1 MELRCARCELRY
13 YSLFIYIFIYLYTY
27 HLYGVTW
34 VTVKREIIKTLQQRY
49 PITLR
54 LSNNEIRS
62 NDELMRTETQT
73 KKIQRAV
80 STGVGVDIK
89 ISKSHRVFTSCC
101 VRRGPLLS
109 EDDAASAFNWSNGRR
124 NLVCWLLLSYI
135 YLMLNFRQVTM
146 KRRILP

>member
-1 MELRCARCELRY
+1 M
-13 YSLFIYIFIYLYTY
+13 
-27 HLYGVTW
+27 
-34 VTVKREIIKTLQQRY
+34 TVKREIIKTLQQRY

-89 ISKSHRVFTSCC
+89 ISKSHIVFTSCC
-101 VRRGPLLS
+101 ERGSSLFSSLMTLAPRLLS
-109 EDDAASAFNWSNGRR
+109 NVGARVLPGFATVDTGTIKFQEKVYRSRELIIRDAVNDNTRR
-124 NLVCWLLLSYI
+124 LQKNTKNLISLFI
-135 YLMLNFRQVTM
+135 
-146 KRRILP
+146 